1 MELFQDG
8 IGGGE
13 LCHIQHGIR
22 VTGKHAGAAGAVHA
36 ALAALGTLGV
46 VVAVDHGTVQRTA
59 DKVELVAELCH
70 LVGAVLVTGD
80 DLVDGVEDDG
90 GVTLFPGPADELGGQ
105 LVHGD
110 GSTAQVP
117 DVNVPQVLR
126 GQAEGSIHILEAVP
140 GRRPGPA
147 RG

>member
-1 MELFQDG
+1 MTALVQHGLEHPAGGLVVELFQDG

-46 VVAVDHGTVQRTA
+46 VVAVDHGTVQRTT

-70 LVGAVLVTGD
+70 LVGTVLV
-80 DLVDGVEDDG
+80 
-90 GVTLFPGPADELGGQ
+90 AGQ
-105 LVHGD
+105 NFINR
-110 GSTAQVP
+110 
-117 DVNVPQVLR
+117 VNNNR
-126 GQAEGSIHILEAVP
+126 
-140 GRRPGPA
+140 
-147 RG
+147 